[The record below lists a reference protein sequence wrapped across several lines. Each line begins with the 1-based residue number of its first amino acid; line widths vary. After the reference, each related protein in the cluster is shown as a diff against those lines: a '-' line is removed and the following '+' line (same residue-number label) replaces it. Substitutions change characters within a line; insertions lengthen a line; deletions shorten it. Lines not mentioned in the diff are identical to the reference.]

1 MSNYAPSPPLSSD
14 FGYFPHCASGVL
26 RRDGPATSQFSQLI
40 NAPRRVRGVFYGW
53 WLVVISGFTMTV
65 ATVPLYHAMAIWSVA
80 LESHFGWS
88 RGQLGLALTFTRIEG
103 GLMGPL
109 EGYLTDRL
117 GARRMVLIGLL
128 ILGVGFLAF
137 AGVRNLWMFYVA
149 FIIMALG
156 QGLGSWLPLITTLNN
171 WFVRRRTMAMG
182 WSNVGSRLGALL
194 LVPAIAWAI
203 DPEQMRLGW
212 QLTALILGVF
222 ILIVAVP
229 LSRMIRNRPQDYGQR
244 PDGAPAE
251 PPPDSTAATAAA
263 DSATATAAAVPTPTV
278 PSTNPTGRA
287 DSPRPA
293 AGSAQRRPASASM
306 AATATAADGDLTAQ
320 QALRT
325 PAFWFIS
332 FGHGFTAMV
341 ILAIMTHL
349 GLLLKDEGFD
359 VQTTGWIVTA
369 YTATAMVFQLVGGYV
384 GDRGPKNLAL
394 FVFSTIQAAA
404 VALLALS
411 SGRLMFYLFAVLFG
425 IGFGGLNPLATAIR
439 GEYFGRASFGRILGL
454 SSVPMNVLLLIGS
467 PVAGYMRDAQGS
479 YQMAFL
485 ILAGLNFLGGILFLI
500 ARKPTVGARG

>member
-1 MSNYAPSPPLSSD
+1 M
-14 FGYFPHCASGVL
+14 
-26 RRDGPATSQFSQLI
+26 
-40 NAPRRVRGVFYGW
+40 RGVFYGW
-53 WLVVISGFTMTV
+53 WLVVLSGLTMTV

-156 QGLGSWLPLITTLNN
+156 QGLGSWLPLMTTLNN

-203 DPEQMRLGW
+203 DPEQIRLGW

-222 ILIVAVP
+222 ILIVAFP
-229 LSRMIRNRPQDYGQR
+229 LSRMIRNQPQDYGQL

-263 DSATATAAAVPTPTV
+263 AVPTPTV
-278 PSTNPTGRA
+278 PSTNLPGRA
-287 DSPRPA
+287 DTPRPA
-293 AGSAQRRPASASM
+293 AGSAQRRPASVSPA
-306 AATATAADGDLTAQ
+306 AATAAAADGDLTAQ

-325 PAFWFIS
+325 PAFWLIS

-394 FVFSTIQAAA
+394 FVFSTIQAGA

-425 IGFGGLNPLATAIR
+425 MGFGGLNPLATAIR

-467 PVAGYMRDAQGS
+467 PMAGYMRDAQDS

>member
-1 MSNYAPSPPLSSD
+1 M
-14 FGYFPHCASGVL
+14 
-26 RRDGPATSQFSQLI
+26 

-53 WLVVISGFTMTV
+53 WLVVISGFIMTV

-88 RGQLGLALTFTRIEG
+88 RGQLGLALTFTRVEG

-137 AGVRNLWMFYVA
+137 AGVRNLWMFYAA

-156 QGLGSWLPLITTLNN
+156 QGLGSWLPLMTTLNN

-251 PPPDSTAATAAA
+251 PPPDATDSTAATAATDSTAATAATAAA
-263 DSATATAAAVPTPTV
+263 DSAPATDAAAAVPTPTA
-278 PSTNPTGRA
+278 PSTNLPGRA
-287 DSPRPA
+287 DTPRPA
-293 AGSAQRRPASASM
+293 AGSAQRRPASVSP
-306 AATATAADGDLTAQ
+306 AAANAAAAAAAADGDLTAQ

-359 VQTTGWIVTA
+359 VQTTGWIVAA

-425 IGFGGLNPLATAIR
+425 MGFGGLNPLATAIR

-467 PVAGYMRDAQGS
+467 PLAGYMRDAQGS

-485 ILAGLNFLGGILFLI
+485 ILAGLNFLGGILFLL